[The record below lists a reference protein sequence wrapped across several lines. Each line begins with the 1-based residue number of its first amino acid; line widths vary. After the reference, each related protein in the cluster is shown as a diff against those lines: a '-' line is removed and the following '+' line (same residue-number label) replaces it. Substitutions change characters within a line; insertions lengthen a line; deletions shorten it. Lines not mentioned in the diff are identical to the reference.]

1 MADTFETT
9 CSVLQSSI
17 LKKFDP
23 DLQVMLKSWEQTE
36 GDTSCNY
43 NDLLELVILGDMLY
57 DHLPI
62 DRWLVIRKLVYKF
75 LYTNSS
81 DVYQRSNVHILLNW
95 TTERLLVHKIP
106 SLHSVTA
113 RAILDGQLDLY
124 KLLPITANRG
134 CLKTVTDPVIC
145 SWIDTLFMCARST
158 TVGDLDH
165 DLVQDRLKLKLRY
178 KYLYKYILRPR
189 RNLPYDVW
197 IKTITTEINMIT
209 MYTWML
215 LILRN
220 TNSKIDKSVLSK
232 FVSGCVN
239 MYIRPN
245 LDLTSTIKS

>member
-81 DVYQRSNVHILLNW
+81 DVYQRSNVHI
-95 TTERLLVHKIP
+95 
-106 SLHSVTA
+106 
-113 RAILDGQLDLY
+113 
-124 KLLPITANRG
+124 
-134 CLKTVTDPVIC
+134 
-145 SWIDTLFMCARST
+145 
-158 TVGDLDH
+158 
-165 DLVQDRLKLKLRY
+165 
-178 KYLYKYILRPR
+178 
-189 RNLPYDVW
+189 
-197 IKTITTEINMIT
+197 
-209 MYTWML
+209 
-215 LILRN
+215 
-220 TNSKIDKSVLSK
+220 
-232 FVSGCVN
+232 
-239 MYIRPN
+239 
-245 LDLTSTIKS
+245 